1 MIFFKSIHVPVSEI
15 ITFFLWLNNIPL
27 YIYIY
32 ICYIIFIHSFVNGYL
47 GCFQVLAIVNSVA
60 LNTGVHASFQII
72 VFIFSRYMLRS
83 GIAGSYGGS
92 IFSFLRNLHTVLH
105 SGCTNLHSHQQYR
118 RVPFSSYSFGRQNY
132 QCIED

>member
-1 MIFFKSIHVPVSEI
+1 MHI
-15 ITFFLWLNNIPL
+15 

-32 ICYIIFIHSFVNGYL
+32 YTIFIHSFVSGHL
-47 GCFQVLAIVNSVA
+47 GCFQVLDIVNSVA

-72 VFIFSRYMLRS
+72 VFIFSRYMLSSGMARS
-83 GIAGSYGGS
+83 YRGS
-92 IFSFLRNLHTVLH
+92 IFSFLGNLHTVLH

-118 RVPFSSYSFGRQNY
+118 KVPFSSYSFERQNY